1 MYLKSKESIKST
13 EPMPM
18 VCGVNPCSPHP
29 LIALNLT
36 MVGRWARWAQWLWM
50 ETISAENHAC
60 KTNTVC
66 SFCLNFMHMNPGFAD
81 PHTTQFSR
89 PGPPF
94 RKKHQHIFAGDLGFQ
109 WDLFLHTFSKCP
121 RDSPGYPSRQVSA
134 WRTTIIDPSSS
145 QDSSFALG
153 QPVTASCT
161 ACPTWARHEIGRGK
175 GFDYQKKK
183 LNI

>member
-1 MYLKSKESIKST
+1 
-13 EPMPM
+13 
-18 VCGVNPCSPHP
+18 
-29 LIALNLT
+29 
-36 MVGRWARWAQWLWM
+36 M

-94 RKKHQHIFAGDLGFQ
+94 RKNINTSLQVIWVSNGIFFFTHSPNVPGIPQDIPPAKFQLEGPQSSIHRRPRTPASLWGSPSLRRAQHVLPGQGTRLGEVKA
-109 WDLFLHTFSKCP
+109 L
-121 RDSPGYPSRQVSA
+121 
-134 WRTTIIDPSSS
+134 TT
-145 QDSSFALG
+145 
-153 QPVTASCT
+153 
-161 ACPTWARHEIGRGK
+161 K
-175 GFDYQKKK
+175 KKK